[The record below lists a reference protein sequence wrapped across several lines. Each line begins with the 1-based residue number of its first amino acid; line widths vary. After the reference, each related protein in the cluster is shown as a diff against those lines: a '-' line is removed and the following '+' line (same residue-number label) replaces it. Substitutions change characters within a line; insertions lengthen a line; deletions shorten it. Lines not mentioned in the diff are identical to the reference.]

1 MKRILLVI
9 SLFSL
14 ASQAPMHGF
23 RFQDRR
29 EPKGLA
35 LIQVTITPETLQV
48 MKENFNAYA
57 YDAKQLVSKA
67 PQLAEKVLQGTETVL
82 TMPFVLAG
90 KGLEGLAKGLE
101 YGAKAIEP
109 QVKAGVEAI
118 EPTVTPIVQTI
129 GNGLVSAGNGLV
141 YVGTH
146 FPVTSMV
153 ALSALSIASWA
164 KAIKCDQSY
173 SKKNQAPF
181 YMSVGAVSGFASM
194 AVLANV
200 LVENGIQF

>member
-9 SLFSL
+9 SLFSF
-14 ASQAPMHGF
+14 AAQTSVHAESTTAQ
-23 RFQDRR
+23 
-29 EPKGLA
+29 
-35 LIQVTITPETLQV
+35 LI
-48 MKENFNAYA
+48 KENFHAYA
-57 YDAKQLVSKA
+57 YDAKQLASKA

-146 FPVTSMV
+146 YPATSLV

-164 KAIKCDQSY
+164 KGIDCHQ
-173 SKKNQAPF
+173 KNKTKQADF
-181 YMSVGAVSGFASM
+181 YIYVGLASGFASM
-194 AVLANV
+194 VVLANV